1 MLDLAKLDHG
11 VESVKVHT
19 SIKKLVETCLLSYDA
34 IFFEHGIEIETEM
47 PQDVQVVC
55 DPDALRRL
63 LVILLD
69 NAVKYTDQGGKVE
82 VRLGTERHKKMV
94 LSVRNTGEGIPED
107 RLDAI
112 FDRFV
117 RLEDSRAKE
126 SGGYGL
132 GLAIARSIAGQQGGY
147 LKATSLMGEWTQMT
161 LTLPL

>member
-1 MLDLAKLDHG
+1 
-11 VESVKVHT
+11 
-19 SIKKLVETCLLSYDA
+19 
-34 IFFEHGIEIETEM
+34 M